1 MRSKI
6 IVSLIFVIILLH
18 AKLSFAECVDIGSVV
33 NWSFIDNHTIIIYSG
48 SSPAARVEITECFV
62 QQTSNIRLIQ
72 GRVCARGKMLIDGK
86 SCYINNVDS
95 KVTQESK

>member
-1 MRSKI
+1 MRRKI
-6 IVSLIFVIILLH
+6 FIILIFAIAVFPI
-18 AKLSFAECVDIGSVV
+18 KMSFAECVDIGSVV

-48 SSPAARVEITECFV
+48 SSPAARVEISECFV